1 MTVVTTRSAVSP
13 ARRRLLDLMRDI
25 GFGRIDGLLLLGGEP
40 VFRPAPRIVREVKFG
55 GESTCNP
62 TRDGDFALKVQVI
75 DLFDQLDE
83 IRDGRIERLEVK
95 HGLPFRMNIEADTG
109 GSAA

>member
-13 ARRRLLDLMRDI
+13 ARRRLLDLMRSV
-25 GFGRIDGLLLLGGEP
+25 GFGRIEELVILGGEP

-55 GESTCNP
+55 GESP
-62 TRDGDFALKVQVI
+62 SRPAGDGDFTLKAQVI
-75 DLFDQLDE
+75 DLFDQLDH
-83 IRDGRIERLEVK
+83 IRDGRIERLEIK

-109 GSAA
+109 GTAA